1 MKILIC
7 AYREW
12 ALKAIED
19 LTFPSGTHLTLVRTK
34 KEFLDL
40 QLAYRFDLS
49 FFIGWS
55 WLVPDTFL
63 KHNLSFCFHPAPLPK
78 YRGGSPIQNQILN
91 RELESKATFFKMT
104 SDFDSGPIV
113 WQESFSL
120 EGDLSIIL
128 ESLTRLAA
136 HGIRHI
142 VKVFPNLTYATQDES
157 EATWFPR
164 RTPEM
169 SEITTSEL
177 STFSAVDLHNKIRSL
192 QYPYPNAFIMCA
204 DGKKLYVL
212 SSRIDENT

>member
-12 ALKAIED
+12 ALKASGD
-19 LTFPSGTHLTLVRTK
+19 LTFPFGTRVTLVRTHR
-34 KEFLDL
+34 EFLDL
-40 QLAYRFDLS
+40 QLTQRFDLS

-63 KHNLSFCFHPAPLPK
+63 KHNLSICFHPAPLPK

-104 SDFDSGPIV
+104 SDVDSGPIV
-113 WQESFSL
+113 WQESYSL
-120 EGDLSIIL
+120 AGDLSIIL
-128 ESLTRLAA
+128 ENLTRLAA
-136 HGIRHI
+136 LGIKQI
-142 VKVFPNLTYATQDES
+142 VKAFPNLMYVTQDES

-177 STFSAVDLHNKIRSL
+177 STLSAVDLYNKIRSL
-192 QYPYPNAFIMCA
+192 QYPYPNAFILCA
-204 DGKKLYVL
+204 DGTKLYLL
-212 SSRIDENT
+212 SSRIDENI